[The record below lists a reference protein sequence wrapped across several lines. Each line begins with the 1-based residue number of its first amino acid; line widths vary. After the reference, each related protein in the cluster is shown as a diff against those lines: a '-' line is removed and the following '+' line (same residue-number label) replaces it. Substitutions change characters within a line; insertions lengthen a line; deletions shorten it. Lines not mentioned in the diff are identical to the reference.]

1 MVKWLEKQRKICNF
15 LNQSLV
21 FVQIILIF
29 IIFIVS
35 LYWFLELIGNDM
47 LSFMDSIITSIKSMM
62 QYYFAED
69 LKKGQAGLDGS
80 LFVFITLLGIVL
92 YVIAQ
97 VKAFLKCRIKVL
109 DKQIVI
115 KREEEEAKFN
125 KELKADAKRQ
135 IMKYK
140 NVVLLIH
147 INLKT
152 LLRDVY
158 QTHNDVKHV
167 DKKQEEIVI
176 VALFNMLK
184 KLPNCS
190 FAKDGRV
197 LIVSSKDVEVVDTI
211 LLTVTTAIETL
222 KAQLKPRKLTLSYN
236 IAVDVFPDTV
246 QLKDVYADLKT
257 LLQLNMP
264 NEILCYGNFCNRYE
278 HIKSPQ
284 FEAYLKG
291 TYDITDDEN
300 VWSLVKKS

>member
-1 MVKWLEKQRKICNF
+1 MVKWLERQRKICNF

-35 LYWFLELIGNDM
+35 LYWFLELIGKSM
-47 LSFMDSIITSIKSMM
+47 LSFMDPFISSIKATM
-62 QYYFAED
+62 QLYFAED

-80 LFVFITLLGIVL
+80 LFIFIAMLGVTLYIMS
-92 YVIAQ
+92 Q
-97 VKAFLKCRIKVL
+97 VKTFLKYRVKVL
-109 DKQIVI
+109 DKQLVI
-115 KREEEEAKFN
+115 KRQEEEIKFN

-140 NVVLLIH
+140 NVALLIH

-152 LLRDVY
+152 LLKDVY

-197 LIVSSKDVEVVDTI
+197 LIVSSKDVEAVDTI
-211 LLTVTTAIETL
+211 LLTVSNAIDTL

-246 QLKDVYADLKT
+246 QLKDIYADLKT

-291 TYDITDDEN
+291 TYDITEDEN